1 MFMPSHPAQTLAVLA
16 ANNIN
21 YGRPQLGKYTKMT
34 KGVQKLPNIA
44 T

>member
-21 YGRPQLGKYTKMT
+21 MADHSFKNK
-34 KGVQKLPNIA
+34 QK
-44 T
+44 